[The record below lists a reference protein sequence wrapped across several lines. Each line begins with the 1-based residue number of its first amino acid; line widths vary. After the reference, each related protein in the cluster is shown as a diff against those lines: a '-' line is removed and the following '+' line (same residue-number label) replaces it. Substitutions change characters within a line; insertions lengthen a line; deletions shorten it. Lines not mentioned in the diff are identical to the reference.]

1 MNKQLL
7 TILKKRYGLFIL
19 IASIAIVGFYVF
31 LGISDVNRWKE
42 MELYYSSDDFITE
55 LKQNPEEI
63 NPSYKNLSLKERQE
77 KHKKD
82 SLMLFFQ
89 TDTFDDQGNMDT
101 SENRPYF
108 TMYFNEN
115 PWLLISLISLI
126 GFSLFFV
133 DLKTS
138 FNEFLFSLGVSKR
151 KIYFTKYLLIALP
164 LLFSVLIAKILFIG
178 IVTLGIPSEY
188 VNLNMHQIV
197 MNILALW
204 SPIVFYFSVSTF
216 IGLVTGHMI
225 LGPLTL
231 FGFCFSFEFF
241 MTSLTNALYFFTD
254 HTKEVYM
261 GDFFQYIITKN
272 PTPLFPIIFA
282 LVVSILLT
290 VSGFFLFPA
299 LTLEKK
305 GNYLLFDKL
314 KIPVIIATTI
324 YVPIVMVFSQGFSH
338 DESLQSSIVS
348 LLIYA
353 IITALIVSYIVFKKE
368 IDRWIH
374 QKKQIKEKIS
384 VRQ

>member
-7 TILKKRYGLFIL
+7 TILKKRYSFFVL
-19 IASIAIVGFYVF
+19 ITSIAIIVFYIF

-42 MELYYSSDDFITE
+42 MEEYYNSDDFITE

-63 NPSYKNLSLKERQE
+63 NPRYKNLSLNERQE

-82 SLMLFFQ
+82 NLMLFFQ

-108 TMYFNEN
+108 TMYLNEN
-115 PWLLISLISLI
+115 PLLLISLISLI
-126 GFSLFFV
+126 GFFLFFV

-138 FNEFLFSLGVSKR
+138 FNEFLFSLGVSKH
-151 KIYFTKYLLIALP
+151 KIYFTKYLIIALP
-164 LLFSVLIAKILFIG
+164 ILLSALIAKILFIG
-178 IVTLGIPSEY
+178 IVILGIPSEY
-188 VNLNMHQIV
+188 VNLNIEQII

-204 SPIVFYFSVSTF
+204 SPIVFYFSVTAF

-225 LGPLTL
+225 LAPLTL
-231 FGFCFSFEFF
+231 VGFCFSFEFF

-254 HTKEVYM
+254 NTKEVYM
-261 GDFFQYIITKN
+261 GNFFQYIITKN
-272 PTPLFPIIFA
+272 PIPMFPIVFA
-282 LVVSILLT
+282 LIVSILLT
-290 VSGFFLFPA
+290 VLGAFLFPS

-314 KIPVIIATTI
+314 KIPVIIVTTI
-324 YVPIVMVFSQGFSH
+324 YVPIVIVFSQGFSH
-338 DESLQSSIVS
+338 DESTQSSIIS

-384 VRQ
+384 VKQ